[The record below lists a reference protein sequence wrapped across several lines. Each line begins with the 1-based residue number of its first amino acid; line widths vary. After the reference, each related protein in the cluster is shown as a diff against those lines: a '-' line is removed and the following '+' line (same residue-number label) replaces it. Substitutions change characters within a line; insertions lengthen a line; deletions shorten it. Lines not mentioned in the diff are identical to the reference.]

1 MNENNTHTIS
11 LTIKE
16 GYGKKVMNLEI
27 PADSDILEMRE
38 MFKTVLTFLGYHND
52 SIDEVFYSQEKSS
65 SDEERHKY
73 CNWYE
78 LN

>member
-38 MFKTVLTFLGYHND
+38 VLKTVLTFLGYHND
-52 SIDEVFYSQEKSS
+52 SINEVFYSEEKSS
-65 SDEERHKY
+65 SYEEGHKD
-73 CNWYE
+73 CNWYDM
-78 LN
+78 N